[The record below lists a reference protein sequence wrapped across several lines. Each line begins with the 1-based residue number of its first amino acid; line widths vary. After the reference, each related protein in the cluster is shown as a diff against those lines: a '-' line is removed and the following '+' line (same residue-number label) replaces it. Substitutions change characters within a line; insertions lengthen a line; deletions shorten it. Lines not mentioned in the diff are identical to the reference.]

1 MAEFNIEAIPSQKG
15 RIAIVTGANTG
26 LGFET
31 AKVLAG
37 KGMKVIMACR
47 NQEKAQAAKQSIL
60 KEHPAA
66 DPEIMIVDLSRL
78 KSVRDFAQAFL
89 SAYNR
94 LDLLINNAGIM
105 IPPYSKT
112 KDGFESQMGI
122 NYFSHFLL
130 TGLLFNTI
138 ARTVNSRIVTLS
150 SNAHKNGNIN
160 FEDLQWEKGYSRM
173 KAYSQSKLACLMF
186 AYELQRKIE
195 RAGLKT
201 LSVAAHPGVSLTEL
215 VRYIPGWLLFL
226 GRPVTAL
233 MTHSPEKAA
242 LPILLAALDKDVK
255 GGEYFG
261 PQGRNEWK
269 GKPGK
274 AESTPLSHNTEIAG
288 KLWKVSEELTGIKF
302 L

>member
-1 MAEFNIEAIPSQKG
+1 MAEFNIEEIPSQKG

-26 LGFET
+26 IGFET

-37 KGMKVIMACR
+37 KGIKVIMACR
-47 NQEKAQAAKQSIL
+47 NREKAKAAKQSIL
-60 KEHPAA
+60 RKYPAA
-66 DPEIMIVDLSRL
+66 DAEIMIVDLSRL
-78 KSVRDFAQAFL
+78 KSVRSFAKAFL
-89 SAYNR
+89 MAYDQ

-112 KDGFESQMGI
+112 EDGFESQMGI

-130 TGLLFNTI
+130 TGLMFDTISNTG
-138 ARTVNSRIVTLS
+138 NSRIVTLA
-150 SNAHKNGNIN
+150 SNAHKKGSIN
-160 FEDLQWEKGYSRM
+160 FENLNWEKEYSRL
-173 KAYSQSKLACLMF
+173 KAYNQSKLACLMF
-186 AYELQRKIE
+186 AYELQRRIE
-195 RAGLKT
+195 KAGINT
-201 LSVAAHPGVSLTEL
+201 LSVAAHPGVSITEL
-215 VRYIPGWLLFL
+215 VRHIPGWLLFL

-233 MTHSPEKAA
+233 MTHSPAKGA
-242 LPILLAALDKDVK
+242 LPVLLAALDKNVK

-274 AESTPLSHNTEIAG
+274 AESTPMSHDTEIAG